1 MPRAMFTPARF
12 MAGIQATPEPSFRLD
27 TGLWMQETPFSAMR
41 GPVLLGGP
49 DTVGGNGPGVPD
61 PVPVQDL
68 QGGLAP
74 AFLAGLVLRLGLGD
88 MDVHPQFFLLGVRRH
103 PLPQGDVGGIL
114 PVDGGVHQNLAV
126 PRAVPLLG
134 EPALVVTVLAGG
146 RAEVRRGPEVDPPAG
161 EIGADARFQHG
172 LGDVGGVHV
181 HVSDGGH
188 PAGNELGQGQPCAGP
203 DRPPSSLASVGKI
216 HWLCQVCRSH
226 PPP

>member
-1 MPRAMFTPARF
+1 M
-12 MAGIQATPEPSFRLD
+12 
-27 TGLWMQETPFSAMR
+27 
-41 GPVLLGGP
+41 
-49 DTVGGNGPGVPD
+49 
-61 PVPVQDL
+61 
-68 QGGLAP
+68 
-74 AFLAGLVLRLGLGD
+74 
-88 MDVHPQFFLLGVRRH
+88 
-103 PLPQGDVGGIL
+103 
-114 PVDGGVHQNLAV
+114 DGGVHQNLAV

-203 DRPPSSLASVGKI
+203 DRPAVQLGLRGEDPLVEPGVQVAPPAVAPEQGHGDVGMGVDQAGHEDVVSAVDLPVKGPLGTLGAHGGDGLPLHNHI
-216 HWLCQVCRSH
+216 GPLQQGVRLVHQQGAAVIQ
-226 PPP
+226 